1 MITISKGEKKLREE
15 GMNLPVPMNLYILLT
30 NAEHDMLSVIRHYQ
44 SFRQKYISDS
54 LIRICTGR
62 NKKAIK
68 RAKDSL
74 VAIGIIKI
82 LGITKMGT
90 EYDIIYE
97 RLCQIVKELN
107 AERNAFKRLIMVD
120 EFRGEGYALHTQL
133 IKEYKDTNFN
143 NSL

>member
-1 MITISKGEKKLREE
+1 MIKINKGENKLREE
-15 GMNLPVPMNLYILLT
+15 GMNLPIPINLYALLT
-30 NAEHDMLSVIRHYQ
+30 SAENEMLSVIRHYQ
-44 SFRQKYISDS
+44 SFGQKYISDS

-74 VAIGIIKI
+74 VAMGIIKI

-90 EYDIIYE
+90 EYDIVYE
-97 RLCQIVKELN
+97 RLCPIVKKLN
-107 AERNAFKRLIMVD
+107 AERNAYKRLIMVD
-120 EFRGEGYALHTQL
+120 GFRGEDNALHTQL